1 VTAQNTR
8 LGIWLMIAAVFV
20 LAVQDG
26 FSRQLAAG
34 YSVFMIVM
42 LRYWFFAGFV
52 LLQALTRREGF
63 RAAVRTRHPWLHVA
77 RAGLL
82 IGDICLMVLGFSR
95 IGLINAHA
103 VFAICPLLIAALAVP
118 ILGEKVGWRRWL
130 AIFTGLV
137 GVVITLQPDH
147 GVFSPDSLLP
157 LAAAVLFALYSLLTR
172 LATRD
177 EPAFVSL
184 FWSGVIGAALI
195 SALGIPQLVWMPWQD
210 WAVTLVYA
218 SLSLLGHFLL
228 IRCYAMAEAS
238 AVQPFA
244 YLQIVFV
251 SIIGVLVFDEAIR
264 PNVLI
269 GVTIVIAAGLFTL
282 WRQRQS
288 IEV

>member
-1 VTAQNTR
+1 MTVQNAR

-34 YSVFMIVM
+34 YGVFMIVM
-42 LRYWFFAGFV
+42 LRYWFFALFV
-52 LLQALTRREGF
+52 VVQALTRREGF
-63 RAAVRTRHPWLHVA
+63 RAAVRTRHLWLHVA
-77 RAGLL
+77 RAFLL
-82 IGDICLMVLGFSR
+82 IGDICLMVLGFSK
-95 IGLINAHA
+95 IGLINVHA
-103 VFAICPLLIAALAVP
+103 VFAVCPLLIAALAVP
-118 ILGEKVGWRRWL
+118 VLGEKVGWRRWL
-130 AIFTGLV
+130 AIFAGLV
-137 GVVITLQPDH
+137 GVVIILQPDQ
-147 GVFSPDSLLP
+147 GVFSPYSLLP

-184 FWSGVIGAALI
+184 FWSGIIGSVLI
-195 SALGIPQLVWMPWQD
+195 SVPGIAQLVWMPWQD
-210 WAVTLVYA
+210 RGVMLVYA
-218 SLSLLGHFLL
+218 GLSLLGHFLL
-228 IRCYAMAEAS
+228 IRCYDVAEAS

-269 GVTIVIAAGLFTL
+269 GVAIVVAAGLFTL
-282 WRQRQS
+282 WRQRM
-288 IEV
+288 VADV